1 MPPRLYRLAH
11 AGARL
16 TEEEMAMICSWTIQ
30 ARHDIHATS
39 PNDTTDA
46 PGQDGGPLTPL
57 PGDAEAVGGGAAP
70 GWMPSGADKRQQLAI
85 TRDRR
90 RNACAVAVSF
100 RRLPPPSPSSP
111 P

>member
-46 PGQDGGPLTPL
+46 PGHDGGPLT
-57 PGDAEAVGGGAAP
+57 
-70 GWMPSGADKRQQLAI
+70 SLA
-85 TRDRR
+85 R
-90 RNACAVAVSF
+90 
-100 RRLPPPSPSSP
+100 
-111 P
+111 